1 MKEKVLKILLLL
13 KKGIKDIFFKSLSVM
28 KKHKKATVAVII
40 AAVIVFLLFPRK
52 YEMWVT
58 DGGSHYWGYDSPVYD
73 IGYYR
78 VFGGSLEDE
87 ERPVYEGMKVSV
99 FGNEV
104 YRR

>member
-40 AAVIVFLLFPRK
+40 ATVIVFLLFPRK
-52 YEMWVT
+52 YEWWVT
-58 DGGSHYWGYDSPVYD
+58 DGGSHYWGYESPVYNVM
-73 IGYYR
+73 YY
-78 VFGGSLEDE
+78 FELGGELGDE
-87 ERPVYEGMKVSV
+87 ERPVYKGMIVRV